1 MDPTPLFTEA
11 VKLGFVVV
19 LLLAAVIGLIQW
31 VKGLEAAR
39 TAREAQDRIERK
51 ERDAQARQE
60 CIEREQALANRLTIM
75 ENRSHGEIATLLTS
89 AVSALESNA
98 TALKRLTDEDSGLQL
113 ALLNGLKSRD

>member
-1 MDPTPLFTEA
+1 MDPTPLLTEA

-39 TAREAQDRIERK
+39 NAREVQDRIERR
-51 ERDAQARQE
+51 ERDVQARQE

-75 ENRSHGEIATLLTS
+75 ENRSHGEMATLLTS

-98 TALKRLTDEDSGLQL
+98 TALKRLTDEDSGFQL
-113 ALLNGLKSRD
+113 ALIDGRRKHD

>member
-31 VKGLEAAR
+31 VKGLE
-39 TAREAQDRIERK
+39 TARNAREVQDRIERK